1 MDYYPTVKQIID
13 ILKTHAYWYE
23 TFTHLP
29 VTTSEE
35 AAKTRPGYTLE
46 QGAKAL
52 IVKIEKRNKVTEF
65 CMLVLPAHLKL
76 DSKKIKQSL
85 NIKNLRFAS
94 EDEINTITHGVQ
106 RGSIPPFGNLFGLK
120 VYVDPLLFSNEK
132 IVFNA
137 GDRCFSI
144 AMKSE
149 DYREIV
155 APQLLDMKESS

>member
-1 MDYYPTVKQIID
+1 MDYHPTVKQIID
-13 ILKTHAYWYE
+13 ILNTNNCWYE

-52 IVKIEKRNKVTEF
+52 IVKIEKRSKDVEF

-76 DSKKIKQSL
+76 DSKKVKSAL
-85 NIKNLRFAS
+85 DIKNLRFAS
-94 EDEINTITHGVQ
+94 EDEILTITHGVQ
-106 RGSIPPFGNLFGLK
+106 RGAIPPFGNLFGIK
-120 VYVDPLLFSNEK
+120 VYVDPLLFNNEK

-137 GDRCFSI
+137 GDRRFSI

-149 DYREIV
+149 DYRKIV
-155 APQLLDMKESS
+155 KPELLNMRESS